1 MLLSHA
7 VGELT
12 CRAVRPML
20 VTNSRRCNLI
30 SVGGVSYADRAS
42 AGRDCLQRLL
52 VYLYIKIGLSQCV
65 STGVAW
71 VDGRSRAAGTGK
83 AASCGSGRRGRGVRS
98 ARVQARLLRRAS
110 RQPKLSQNRAGSY
123 VVLLHR
129 LFRVSQIH
137 CVLCCL

>member
-7 VGELT
+7 VGELAYSELT

-20 VTNSRRCNLI
+20 VPDSRCCNLI

-52 VYLYIKIGLSQCV
+52 VYLYIKTGLSQCV

-71 VDGRSRAAGTGK
+71 MDGRSRAAGTGK
-83 AASCGSGRRGRGVRS
+83 AASYGSGGGGAWLTKCAGTSKAGQTGKPTAQIEPKSRWLVRS
-98 ARVQARLLRRAS
+98 IVA
-110 RQPKLSQNRAGSY
+110 
-123 VVLLHR
+123 
-129 LFRVSQIH
+129 
-137 CVLCCL
+137 